1 MESQWEVQERRHSS
15 SPAPKRRRKAKGRLL
30 RREDHFEA
38 SVRLG
43 RDIGDR
49 ARITLIQI
57 ARTHRVILGIL
68 LCVRTTKQNQAAA
81 SATCAFLRTERPMV
95 SRTNVRRGVVERA
108 AANAEAKGNQSALN
122 GSKEFAISGRQ
133 KGKCTQGDACS
144 FRYDFDKR
152 GKSTRSSSPT
162 PEQPTKNRWEVFF
175 EKQAA

>member
-1 MESQWEVQERRHSS
+1 MRPEIREPLQGHWRKANAEGIRSASKGSQGLLSMESQWEVQERRHSS

-49 ARITLIQI
+49 ARITLIEI

-81 SATCAFLRTERPMV
+81 SATCAFLCTERPMV
-95 SRTNVRRGVVERA
+95 SRTNVRRGVV
-108 AANAEAKGNQSALN
+108 
-122 GSKEFAISGRQ
+122 
-133 KGKCTQGDACS
+133 
-144 FRYDFDKR
+144 KR
-152 GKSTRSSSPT
+152 GCRQTQKRREISQR
-162 PEQPTKNRWEVFF
+162 
-175 EKQAA
+175 